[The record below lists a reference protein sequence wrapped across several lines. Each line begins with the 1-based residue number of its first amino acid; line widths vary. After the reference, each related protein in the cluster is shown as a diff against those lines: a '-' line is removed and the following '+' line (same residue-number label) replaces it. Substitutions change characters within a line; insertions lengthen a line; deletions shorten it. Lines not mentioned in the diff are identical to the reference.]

1 MKIPKWQDELAR
13 YYKQGKL
20 VSYFLNNASKTC
32 LYGLNIQRTL
42 KLDIFLSL
50 EHFFISVAIFTQ
62 VASAP
67 LINCT
72 MQSSNLF
79 WCIQLFPAFFI
90 VQDFQSPHIFQ
101 GSGVSG
107 SRFYKA
113 RVQGLGPGF
122 TSSHILF
129 TLTWINFLLIKH
141 KLIKLNFLCNLK
153 LVHCMLINYPN
164 LIKESIQKKLLSI
177 IL

>member
-1 MKIPKWQDELAR
+1 MFIWVE
-13 YYKQGKL
+13 Y
-20 VSYFLNNASKTC
+20 SE
-32 LYGLNIQRTL
+32 NIE
-42 KLDIFLSL
+42 IG
-50 EHFFISVAIFTQ
+50 HFFKSRTFFHLSSNFTQ

-113 RVQGLGPGF
+113 RVQGLGPGS

-164 LIKESIQKKLLSI
+164 LIKESIQKQLLSI